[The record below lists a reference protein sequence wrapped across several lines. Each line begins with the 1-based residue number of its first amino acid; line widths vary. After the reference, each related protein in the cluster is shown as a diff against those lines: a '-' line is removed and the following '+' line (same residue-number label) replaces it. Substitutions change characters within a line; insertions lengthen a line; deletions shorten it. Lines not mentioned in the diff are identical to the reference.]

1 MPLIYMLGGLLLRIC
16 APLVGRV
23 LLALGMGYVTYKG
36 LNTGIDWLLLQ
47 IKSNMSAMPSQVL
60 QFLAYMWVDKAI
72 SMMFSAYAAAALVK
86 LGTSGTLTRL
96 VTKGA

>member
-1 MPLIYMLGGLLLRIC
+1 MPFVNVLAGLLLRLC

-36 LNTGIDWLLLQ
+36 VGAGIDWLLMQ
-47 IKSNMSAMPSQVL
+47 IKMNIGAMPTQAVQL
-60 QFLAYMWVDKAI
+60 LAYLWVDKAI
-72 SMMFSAYAAAALVK
+72 SMMFSAYAAAALIK
-86 LGTSGTLTRL
+86 LGTSGVLTRL

>member
-1 MPLIYMLGGLLLRIC
+1 MPFLVYLGGLLLRLC

-23 LLALGMGYVTYKG
+23 LLALGMSYVTYKG
-36 LNTGIDWLLLQ
+36 LNAGVDWLLVQ
-47 IKSNMSAMPSQVL
+47 IKSNMSAMPAQAL

-72 SMMFSAYAAAALVK
+72 SMVFSAYAAAALVK